1 MDKREELIQEFLSE
15 NGWGKSAREKL
26 FSDAS
31 FRHYERLSNGEKSIM
46 LMDAPPEKE
55 DIKPFVNID
64 QYLRRCGFSAPQIY
78 AVDEK
83 NGFILLEDLGNNSFT
98 NVLAGTSPISGMYG
112 EQELY
117 VSAMD
122 VLVQLHKCDHP
133 EKVQDYDYSLLMQE
147 CRLFVDWYLPNI
159 GSNVAVKEAGEEYI
173 EIWKELLITAAD
185 AQKVPVLRDY
195 HADNLMWLPGRS
207 GVEKIGLLDFQD
219 AVIGSPVY
227 DIVSLLEDARRDVQP
242 ETVDLCLKRYLK
254 NHKYLDKKDF
264 EAVYATFA
272 AQRNCKIIGIFA
284 RLAIRD
290 NKPRYLNYMPRV
302 WGHLLHDVKH
312 PALAQLKKWI
322 NKVVPAE
329 KRKSKSFIIPDR
341 EESVV

>member
-1 MDKREELIQEFLSE
+1 MDKREELIQEFLNE

-31 FRHYERLSNGEKSIM
+31 FRCYERLSNGEKSIM

-55 DIKPFVNID
+55 DIQPFVNID

-98 NVLAGTSPISGMYG
+98 NVLVGSSPISGMYS

-117 VSAMD
+117 IGAMD
-122 VLVQLHKCDHP
+122 VLVQLHRSTHP
-133 EKVQDYDYSLLMQE
+133 EKIPDYDYSLLMQE
-147 CRLFVDWYLPNI
+147 CRLLVDWYLPNI
-159 GSNVAVKEAGEEYI
+159 DYIIPVKEAGEEYI
-173 EIWKELLITAAD
+173 EIWKELLITAND
-185 AQKVPVLRDY
+185 TENVPVLRDY
-195 HADNLMWLPGRS
+195 HADNLMWLPERN
-207 GVEKIGLLDFQD
+207 GVERIGLLDFQD

-227 DIVSLLEDARRDVQP
+227 DIVSLLEDARRDVNK
-242 ETVDLCLKRYLK
+242 ETVDACIKRYLK
-254 NHKYLDKKDF
+254 NRKILDKKDF
-264 EAVYATFA
+264 EAGYATFA

-302 WGHLLHDVKH
+302 WEHLLGDIQH

-322 NKVVPAE
+322 NKVIPAA
-329 KRKSKSFIIPDR
+329 KRKTESFIIPDR
-341 EESVV
+341 ESSIV